1 MTVWSG
7 GSGDALT
14 QKAMTSPSPEALAAL
29 KSAVGPGGWTEDPA
43 DIAPWLKEWRNRWS
57 GHTPLMLTP
66 RSTEEVARAVRVC
79 AEHRVALVP
88 QGGDTGLVGGQIP
101 YGEVLLSTRKLRAVR
116 DVTPLDDA
124 MTVEAG
130 ITLLEAQQAATAA
143 GRMFPLSL
151 AAEGSATIGGVI
163 STNAGGTAVI
173 RYGVMRDL
181 VLGIEAVLPNG
192 EIFHGLKRLRKDN
205 TGYDLKQLLIGAEG
219 TLGVVTAAT
228 LKLFPVMRSRA
239 TAMVGLETA
248 HAAIELLARAK
259 AETGGGVEAFELMKR
274 IGMEFV
280 LRNIPDTREPLE
292 TTPPWYVLIELVS
305 GEPGA
310 AEAAM
315 ERLLSDAFEAG
326 LIVDASIAQ
335 NDGQRADFW
344 KVREEQSAAQK
355 PEGGGWKHDV
365 SVPVSRIADFLDEA
379 TAAVQRFEP
388 GARVSAFGHVGDG
401 NMHYDVLC
409 PPGAD
414 LAAFLGRWEKG
425 SEVVHDIVARYHGSI
440 SAEHGLGRLKTDEAR
455 RYKSPLEIATMQAVR
470 AAIDPHRIM
479 NPAVLF

>member
-1 MTVWSG
+1 MT
-7 GSGDALT
+7 A
-14 QKAMTSPSPEALAAL
+14 PSTAVLAAL
-29 KSAVGPGGWTEDPA
+29 KSALGDGGWTDDPVE
-43 DIAPWLKEWRNRWS
+43 IAPWLTEWRNRWN

-66 RSTEEVARAVRVC
+66 RSTEQVLAAVRIC
-79 AEHRVALVP
+79 AEHRVAIVP

-101 YGEVLLSTRKLRAVR
+101 FGEVLLSTRKLRAVR

-130 ITLLEAQQAATAA
+130 VTLLEAQQAAAA
-143 GRMFPLSL
+143 ADRLFPLSL

-181 VLGIEAVLPNG
+181 VLGIEAVLPDG
-192 EIFHGLKRLRKDN
+192 EVFHGLKRLRKDN

-239 TAMVGLETA
+239 TAMVGLETPA
-248 HAAIELLARAK
+248 AAIDLLARAK

-280 LRNIPDTREPLE
+280 LANIPDTRDPLNGA
-292 TTPPWYVLIELVS
+292 PPWYVLIELVS

-310 AEAAM
+310 ADAAL
-315 ERLLSDAFEAG
+315 ERLLVHGFEAG
-326 LIVDASIAQ
+326 LVVEAAIAQ
-335 NDGQRADFW
+335 NDAQRAAFW

-365 SVPVSRIADFLDEA
+365 SVPVSRIADFLEEA
-379 TAAVQRFEP
+379 TTAVERFHP

-401 NMHYDVLC
+401 NLHYDVLC
-409 PPGAD
+409 PPGGD
-414 LAAFLGRWEKG
+414 HPAFLARWAEG
-425 SEVVHDIVARYHGSI
+425 SQIVHDIVARYDGSI
-440 SAEHGLGRLKTDEAR
+440 SAEHGLGRLKTEEAR
-455 RYKSPLEIATMQAVR
+455 RYKSPLEIRTMQAVR
-470 AAIDPHRIM
+470 GAIDPHRIM

>member
-1 MTVWSG
+1 M
-7 GSGDALT
+7 T
-14 QKAMTSPSPEALAAL
+14 QKAMTSPSPEALSAL

-43 DIAPWLKEWRNRWS
+43 DIAPWLTEWRNRWR
-57 GHTPLMLTP
+57 GNTPLMLTP
-66 RSTEEVARAVRVC
+66 RSTEEVARAVRAC

-130 ITLLEAQQAATAA
+130 VTLLEAQQAATAA

-228 LKLFPVMRSRA
+228 VKLFPVMRSRA

-310 AEAAM
+310 ADAAM

-379 TAAVQRFEP
+379 TAAVERFEP

-409 PPGAD
+409 PPGVD
-414 LAAFLGRWEKG
+414 HAAFIGRWEKG

-440 SAEHGLGRLKTDEAR
+440 SAEHGLGRLKTEEAR

-470 AAIDPHRIM
+470 GALDPLRIM

>member
-1 MTVWSG
+1 MTP
-7 GSGDALT
+7 
-14 QKAMTSPSPEALAAL
+14 PSPVAIESL
-29 KSAVGPGGWTEDPA
+29 KSAVGPGGWTDDPTA
-43 DIAPWLKEWRNRWS
+43 IAPWLTEWRNRWH

-66 RSTEEVARAVRVC
+66 RSTAEVAAAVRVC
-79 AEHRVALVP
+79 ADHRIAIVP

-101 YGEVLLSTRKLRAVR
+101 FGEVLLSTRKMRAVR

-130 ITLLEAQQAATAA
+130 VTLLEAQQAAAA
-143 GRMFPLSL
+143 ADRLFPLSL
-151 AAEGSATIGGVI
+151 AAEGTATIGGVI

-181 VLGIEAVLPNG
+181 VLGIQAVMPNG
-192 EIFHGLKRLRKDN
+192 EVFNGLKRLRKDN

-219 TLGVVTAAT
+219 TLGIVTAAT

-239 TAMVGLETA
+239 TAMVGLENA
-248 HAAIELLARAK
+248 HAAIQLLARAK

-280 LRNIPDTREPLE
+280 LRNIPDSREPLDSV
-292 TTPPWYVLIELVS
+292 PAWYVLIELVS

-310 AEAAM
+310 AEAGM
-315 ERLLSDAFEAG
+315 ERLLTHAFETG
-326 LIVDASIAQ
+326 LITDAAIAQ
-335 NDGQRADFW
+335 NDGQRAAFW

-379 TAAVQRFEP
+379 TAAVEKFEP

-409 PPGAD
+409 RSGAD
-414 LAAFLGRWEKG
+414 LQAFLGRWAQG
-425 SEVVHDIVARYHGSI
+425 SEIVHDIVARYDGSI

>member
-1 MTVWSG
+1 MVIS
-7 GSGDALT
+7 SI
-14 QKAMTSPSPEALAAL
+14 ALAAL
-29 KSAVGPGGWTEDPA
+29 KSALGPGGWTEDPA
-43 DIAPWLKEWRNRWS
+43 EIAPWLTEWRNRWH

-66 RSTEEVARAVRVC
+66 RSTEQVAAAVRVC
-79 AEHRVALVP
+79 AAHRVAIVP

-101 YGEVLLSTRKLRAVR
+101 YGEVLLSTRWLRAVR

-130 ITLLEAQQAATAA
+130 VTLLEAQQAAAA
-143 GRMFPLSL
+143 ADRLFPLSL
-151 AAEGSATIGGVI
+151 AAEGTATIGGVI

-181 VLGIEAVLPNG
+181 VLGLEAVMPNG
-192 EIFHGLKRLRKDN
+192 EVFNGLKRLRKDN

-219 TLGVVTAAT
+219 TLGIVTAAT

-239 TAMVGLETA
+239 TAMVGLESA
-248 HAAIELLARAK
+248 HAAVQLLARAK

-280 LRNIPDTREPLE
+280 LRNIPDSREPLE
-292 TTPPWYVLIELVS
+292 ATPAWYVLIEMVS

-310 AEAAM
+310 AEAGM
-315 ERLLSDAFEAG
+315 ERLLTHAFETG
-326 LIVDASIAQ
+326 LITDAAIAQ
-335 NDGQRADFW
+335 NDAQRAAFW

-379 TAAVQRFEP
+379 TAAVERFEP

-401 NMHYDVLC
+401 NIHYDVLC
-409 PPGAD
+409 PVGGDHP
-414 LAAFLGRWEKG
+414 AFLARWPEG
-425 SEVVHDIVARYHGSI
+425 SRIVHDIVARYDGSI

-455 RYKSPLEIATMQAVR
+455 RYKSPLEIQTMQAIR
-470 AAIDPHRIM
+470 AALDPHRIM
-479 NPAVLF
+479 NPGVLF

>member
-1 MTVWSG
+1 
-7 GSGDALT
+7 
-14 QKAMTSPSPEALAAL
+14 MTSPSPEALNAL
-29 KSAVGPGGWTEDPA
+29 KAAAGPGGWTDDPA
-43 DIAPWLKEWRNRWS
+43 EIAPWLKEWRNRWS

-66 RSTEEVARAVRVC
+66 RSTEEVARLVATC
-79 AEHRVALVP
+79 AEHRVAVVP
-88 QGGDTGLVGGQIP
+88 QGGATGLVGGQVP
-101 YGEVLLSTRKLRAVR
+101 FGEVLLSLRKMRAVR

-130 ITLLEAQQAATAA
+130 VTLLEAQHAAAAA

-192 EIFHGLKRLRKDN
+192 EIFRGLKRLRKDN

-239 TAMVGLETA
+239 TAMVGLESA
-248 HAAIELLARAK
+248 RDAIELLARAK

-292 TTPPWYVLIELVS
+292 STPPWYVLIELVS

-310 AEAAM
+310 AEAGL
-315 ERLLSDAFEAG
+315 ERILTAAFEQG
-326 LIVDASIAQ
+326 LIVDAAIAHT
-335 NDGQRADFW
+335 DSQRADFW

-379 TAAVQRFEP
+379 TAAVEAFEP

-409 PPGAD
+409 TPGVD
-414 LAAFLGRWEKG
+414 HAAFIGRWAEG
-425 SEVVHDIVARYHGSI
+425 SQVVHDVVARYDGSI

-455 RYKSPLEIATMQAVR
+455 RYKTPLEIATMRAVR
-470 AAIDPHRIM
+470 DAIDPLRIM

>member
-1 MTVWSG
+1 MTP
-7 GSGDALT
+7 
-14 QKAMTSPSPEALAAL
+14 PSAAAIAAL
-29 KSAVGPGGWTEDPA
+29 KSALGDGGWTDDPA
-43 DIAPWLKEWRNRWS
+43 GIAPWLTEWRNRWN

-66 RSTEEVARAVRVC
+66 RSTEQVAGAVRIC
-79 AEHRVALVP
+79 AEHRVSIVP

-101 YGEVLLSTRKLRAVR
+101 FGEVLLSTRKLRAVR

-130 ITLLEAQQAATAA
+130 VTLLEAQQAAAA
-143 GRMFPLSL
+143 ADRLFPLSL

-181 VLGIEAVLPNG
+181 VLGIEAVLPDG
-192 EIFHGLKRLRKDN
+192 EVFRGLKRLRKDN

-239 TAMVGLETA
+239 TAMVGLESPR
-248 HAAIELLARAK
+248 AAIELLARAK

-274 IGMEFV
+274 IGMAFV
-280 LRNIPDTREPLE
+280 LANIPDTREPLE
-292 TTPPWYVLIELVS
+292 SAPPWYVLIELVS

-310 AEAAM
+310 ADTAM
-315 ERLLSDAFEAG
+315 EQLLSHAFEAG
-326 LIVDASIAQ
+326 LITDAAIAQ
-335 NDGQRADFW
+335 NDAQRAAFW

-365 SVPVSRIADFLDEA
+365 SVPVSRIADFLDDA
-379 TAAVQRFEP
+379 TAAVGRFHP

-401 NMHYDVLC
+401 NIHYDVLC
-409 PPGAD
+409 PTGGDHP
-414 LAAFLGRWEKG
+414 AFIARWAEG
-425 SEVVHDIVARYHGSI
+425 SQIVHDIVARYDGSI
-440 SAEHGLGRLKTDEAR
+440 SAEHGLGRLKTEEAR
-455 RYKSPLEIATMQAVR
+455 RYKSPAEIRSMQAIR
-470 AAIDPHRIM
+470 AALDPHRIM

>member
-1 MTVWSG
+1 MTF
-7 GSGDALT
+7 
-14 QKAMTSPSPEALAAL
+14 PSPEALNAL
-29 KSAVGPGGWTEDPA
+29 KAAAGLGGWTDDPA
-43 DIAPWLKEWRNRWS
+43 EIAPWLKEWRNRWS

-66 RSTEEVARAVRVC
+66 RSTEEVARLVAIC
-79 AEHRVALVP
+79 AEHRVAIVP
-88 QGGDTGLVGGQIP
+88 QGGATGLVGGQVP
-101 YGEVLLSTRKLRAVR
+101 FGEVLLSLRKMRAVR

-130 ITLLEAQQAATAA
+130 VTLLEAQQAAAAA

-192 EIFHGLKRLRKDN
+192 EIFRGLKRLRKDN

-239 TAMVGLETA
+239 TAMVGLESA
-248 HAAIELLARAK
+248 RDAIELLARAK

-292 TTPPWYVLIELVS
+292 STPPWYVLIELVS

-310 AEAAM
+310 AEAGL
-315 ERLLSDAFEAG
+315 ERILTAAFEEG
-326 LIVDASIAQ
+326 LIVDAAIAHT
-335 NDGQRADFW
+335 DSQRADFW

-379 TAAVQRFEP
+379 TAAVQAFEP

-409 PPGAD
+409 PPGGD
-414 LAAFLGRWEKG
+414 HAAFIGRWAEG
-425 SEVVHDIVARYHGSI
+425 SQVVHDVVARYDGSI

-455 RYKSPLEIATMQAVR
+455 RYKTSLEIATMKAVR
-470 AAIDPHRIM
+470 EAIDPLRIM